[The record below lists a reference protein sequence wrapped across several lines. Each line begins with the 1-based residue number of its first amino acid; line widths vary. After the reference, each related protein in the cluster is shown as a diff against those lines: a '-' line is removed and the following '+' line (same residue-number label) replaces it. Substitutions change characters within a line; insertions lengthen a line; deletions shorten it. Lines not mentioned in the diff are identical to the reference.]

1 MINISLSF
9 IEQRPSLPGTT
20 PAKWVPPL
28 YWTWYQSKLNKS
40 WMPWRKYLLITL
52 TKKSPIFKLFTSPIS
67 LFCFPSYFCLLF
79 PFVPSPTRGSQHL
92 CYLRLGAA
100 AGHNHQPSGSR
111 GASQCRHGGWSP
123 CHEGRLACVTRRHE
137 PTRDIFWLVM
147 NPLPTRDI
155 FWLVMN
161 PLEASFDWSW
171 TH

>member
-9 IEQRPSLPGTT
+9 IEQRLSLPSTT
-20 PAKWVPPL
+20 PVSAPL
-28 YWTWYQSKLNKS
+28 HWTWYQSKLNKS

-123 CHEGRLACVTRRHE
+123 CHECRLACVTR
-137 PTRDIFWLVM
+137 DIIWLVM
-147 NPLPTRDI
+147 NPLPTSDI
-155 FWLVMN
+155 IWLVLN
-161 PLEASFDWSW
+161 PLVTSFDRSPF
-171 TH
+171 